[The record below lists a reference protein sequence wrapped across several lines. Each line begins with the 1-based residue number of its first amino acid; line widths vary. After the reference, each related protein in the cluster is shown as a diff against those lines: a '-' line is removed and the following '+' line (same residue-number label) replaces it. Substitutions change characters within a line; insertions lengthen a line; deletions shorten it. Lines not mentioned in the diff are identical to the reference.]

1 MVFFGPLLLNDD
13 RLVIESIPDALWTK
27 IMRSGP
33 DKYTD
38 CIFTTSIYAPKYEA
52 RGPSRKN
59 KVQ

>member
-27 IMRSGP
+27 IMQCGP
-33 DKYTD
+33 DQYTD

-52 RGPSRKN
+52 
-59 KVQ
+59 